1 MTRNDASK
9 LRSGVR
15 GLMTESSILD
25 RLPIGVMSVRN
36 GAIAFMNYTLR
47 SLFAGAYAYLG
58 ELAEAMPGT
67 TGLADV
73 IERREPVWVS
83 IGDAVFYVDVAGRGQ
98 DGDIVVFVPLSYMD
112 PKDPHLGELRE
123 LHTDFQ
129 EIFHNCFDGIYVAD
143 GSGRSLWLN
152 EGFERAYGLNA
163 RDFIGRD
170 ARELERLGYIKPLIT
185 WKVITTKQRQS
196 AVQRTKAGKSVLA
209 TGIPLFDERGNV
221 RKVIINSRDLTELV
235 ALQQRL
241 SEAQA
246 DLARTRS
253 ELAQLRSETG
263 RVDRVTWSS
272 AAMQAVIDLG
282 LRLARVDTTLLIQ
295 GESGVGKDVIA
306 RLIHS
311 EGSRQDGPFVKI
323 NCGAIPAELLES
335 ELFGYDRGAF
345 TGARKEGKAGLFEA
359 AHGGTLFLDEIG
371 EMPAPLQVK
380 LLQVLQDRAFT
391 RLGSTRM
398 VKVDFRLIAATNRD
412 LRSMV
417 RERTFREDLFYRL
430 SVVPILI
437 PPLRERPEDVVP
449 LTHRFLQEINDR
461 YGFARRFS
469 GAVMDRLLHYT
480 WPGNV
485 RELRN
490 VIERLAVTAC
500 EDEIGL
506 ETLPSDLL
514 VENGPHAPSNKP
526 LKAAVRGHEVE
537 TVRAA
542 VERLGSISRAAAH
555 LGVSESTVKRRLR
568 EARSLLNH

>member
-1 MTRNDASK
+1 
-9 LRSGVR
+9 
-15 GLMTESSILD
+15 MTEKNILD
-25 RLPIGVMSVRN
+25 RLPIGVMSIRN
-36 GAIAFMNYTLR
+36 SAIAFMNYTLR
-47 SLFAGAYAYLG
+47 SLFAGTYASLA
-58 ELAEAMPGT
+58 ELAESFPGT
-67 TGLADV
+67 VGLANAV
-73 IERREPVWVS
+73 ERGEPVWVS
-83 IGDAVFYVDVAGRGQ
+83 IGDAVFYVDVAGHEQ
-98 DGDIVVFVPLSYMD
+98 DGHIVVFVPFSYMD
-112 PKDPHLGELRE
+112 PKDPDLRELRE

-163 RDFIGRD
+163 RDFVGRD
-170 ARELERLGYIKPLIT
+170 ARELERLGYINPLIT

-196 AVQRTKAGKSVLA
+196 AVQRTKSGKSVLA

-241 SEAQA
+241 SEAEA

-253 ELAQLRSETG
+253 ELEQLRWESRRT
-263 RVDRVTWSS
+263 DHATWSS

-295 GESGVGKDVIA
+295 GESGVGKDIVA
-306 RLIHS
+306 RLIHT
-311 EGSRQDGPFVKI
+311 EGTRRDGPFVKI

-335 ELFGYDRGAF
+335 ELFGYERGAF

-359 AHGGTLFLDEIG
+359 AHRGTLFLDEIG

-391 RLGSTRM
+391 RLGSTRT

-430 SVVPILI
+430 SVVPIDI
-437 PPLRERPEDVVP
+437 PPLRDRPEDVAP
-449 LTHRFLQEINDR
+449 LTHRFLQEVNDR
-461 YGFARRFS
+461 YGFARRLS
-469 GAVMDRLLHYT
+469 GAVMDRLLRYA

-490 VIERLAVTAC
+490 VVERLAVTAR
-500 EDEIGL
+500 EEEIGI

-514 VENGPHAPSNKP
+514 VEEGRNLPSNKP
-526 LKAAVRGHEVE
+526 LKAAARSHEVE

-542 VERLGSISRAAAH
+542 VERFGSIGRAATH

-568 EARSLLNH
+568 EARRPLSH